1 MDAMTIKLILM
12 FIGAFLLGFV
22 FGYQYALNE
31 QGGVCE

>member
-22 FGYQYALNE
+22 FGYQYALYE

>member
-1 MDAMTIKLILM
+1 MDPITIKLALM

-31 QGGVCE
+31 QGGVVE